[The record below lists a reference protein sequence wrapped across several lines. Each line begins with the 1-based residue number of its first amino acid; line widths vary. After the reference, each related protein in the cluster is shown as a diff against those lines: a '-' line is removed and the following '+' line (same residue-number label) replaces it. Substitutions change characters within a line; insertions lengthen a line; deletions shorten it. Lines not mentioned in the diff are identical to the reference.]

1 MTTELIIQGVIAS
14 IILIGYIVLTALGHD
29 GNTLLAL
36 LGGQAIG
43 GITGHV
49 VRNGN

>member
-1 MTTELIIQGVIAS
+1 MSELVVQGVIAS
-14 IILIGYIVLTALGHD
+14 LIIVGYVVLTVAGYD

-49 VRNGN
+49 VRNGA